1 MERPDLTGP
10 VVPSLSAGGA
20 SVSGHSRRGPASI
33 AGVYLIG
40 LTGGIASGKTV
51 VARRLEELG
60 ATRVDAD
67 QLARD
72 VVAAGTP
79 GLAAITERF
88 GVGVIAPD
96 GTLDRAALGAVI
108 FQDPEARLAL
118 NAITHPAIR
127 EMSSRLFAELADR
140 DPDAVVVYD
149 VPLLAEALRD
159 PGYHRFDLVVVV
171 DASTEIRVRRLVE
184 LRGLNREEALHR
196 LNSQATDAE
205 RLAIADVVI
214 DSNGTLEETIE
225 QADALWAG
233 LASRR

>member
-1 MERPDLTGP
+1 M
-10 VVPSLSAGGA
+10 
-20 SVSGHSRRGPASI
+20 
-33 AGVYLIG
+33 YLIG

-72 VVAAGTP
+72 VVAVGTP

-88 GVGVIAPD
+88 GVDVVAAD

-108 FQDPEARLAL
+108 FRDPDARLAL

-127 EMSSRLFAELADR
+127 ELSSRLFAEASDR
-140 DPDAVVVYD
+140 DPNAVVVYD

-171 DASTEIRVRRLVE
+171 DASTEIRVRRLVQ
-184 LRGLNREEALHR
+184 LRGLTREEALHR
-196 LNSQATDAE
+196 LNSQATDTE

-233 LASRR
+233 LASHH

>member
-1 MERPDLTGP
+1 M
-10 VVPSLSAGGA
+10 
-20 SVSGHSRRGPASI
+20 
-33 AGVYLIG
+33 YLIG

-72 VVAAGTP
+72 VVAVGTP

-88 GVGVIAPD
+88 GVDVIAAD

-108 FQDPEARLAL
+108 FRDPDARLAL

-127 EMSSRLFAELADR
+127 ELSSRLFAEASDR
-140 DPDAVVVYD
+140 DPNAVVVYD

-171 DASTEIRVRRLVE
+171 DASTEIRVRRLVQ
-184 LRGLNREEALHR
+184 LRGLTREEALHR
-196 LNSQATDAE
+196 LNSQATDTE

-233 LASRR
+233 LASHH